1 MSIGGLNT
9 WNKNQHVREQMQ
21 NEALEYQLRENNPQ
35 QAKQDIISRISV
47 RVVLLILALAALF
60 LLLRGI

>member
-1 MSIGGLNT
+1 MSIGGLNN
-9 WNKNQHVREQMQ
+9 WNNNQHVREQMQ

>member
-1 MSIGGLNT
+1 MSIGGLNN

-21 NEALEYQLRENNPQ
+21 NEALEYQLRENIPQ

-60 LLLRGI
+60 LLLRGM

>member
-1 MSIGGLNT
+1 MSIGGMNN
-9 WNKNQHVREQMQ
+9 WNNNQHVRERMQ

-60 LLLRGI
+60 LLLRGM